1 LESFLLYF
9 SLSLAMCLCVA
20 SLWVISLCKVAA
32 MSDIESDKF
41 IQEKQGR
48 DIGLWKVTLHSKK
61 GEMLMTKEGQYLNDM
76 LDLVKEIVTSED
88 YSTDKHYV
96 TVTFD

>member
-1 LESFLLYF
+1 
-9 SLSLAMCLCVA
+9 MCLCVA

-32 MSDIESDKF
+32 MSDTESDKF

-61 GEMLMTKEGQYLNDM
+61 GEVLMTKEGQYLNDM
-76 LDLVKEIVTSED
+76 LDLVREIVTSED

-96 TVTFD
+96 NVTFD

>member
-1 LESFLLYF
+1 MENFWLYF
-9 SLSLAMCLCVA
+9 YFSLAMCLCVA

-32 MSDIESDKF
+32 MSDTESDKF

-61 GEMLMTKEGQYLNDM
+61 GEVLMTKEGQYLNDM
-76 LDLVKEIVTSED
+76 LDLVRQIVTSDD
-88 YSTDKHYV
+88 YDTEKHYLA
-96 TVTFD
+96 VTFD